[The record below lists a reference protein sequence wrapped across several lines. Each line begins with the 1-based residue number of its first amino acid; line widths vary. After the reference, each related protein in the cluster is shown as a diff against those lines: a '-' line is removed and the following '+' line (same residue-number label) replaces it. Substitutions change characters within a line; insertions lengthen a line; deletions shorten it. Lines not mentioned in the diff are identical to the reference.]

1 MARLAV
7 RGFSTAF
14 FACRGGELARRDVQR
29 IATTYVCG
37 PAQTVNTKTG
47 LAANA
52 IGLGE
57 SMVMGIAGTAP
68 AFRAAATTATL
79 IAAVGVLSPAS
90 LLYCGLIMFGVTV
103 AFKQL
108 NRVDPNAGASYAWV
122 EKAFGPVLGFLAG
135 WSLLVATAL
144 FMVGGTVPAATA
156 TLDLIAPGLTAS
168 PTRVTLVA
176 AGWLLGVSA
185 LVVKGIKP
193 ASYTQVV
200 LTTIEVAILIIV
212 IIAAL
217 VKFGSR
223 SAHTFSIHWL
233 SLGQFTPQLF
243 ATGSLTA
250 VFFFWGWDVTL
261 NLNEETKNAHHTPG
275 HGAVLAM
282 ITVLLLFVGFA
293 VATLLVLTDGE
304 IERAGTNVVLAV
316 AEKLFPRPWSYMAVI
331 AVMLSTIGTL
341 ETSFLQFTRTMFA
354 QGRGGALHPRYARL
368 HKTWQTP
375 WVATAA
381 LTMFGLALLFLS
393 SFLPTVNRIM
403 NDSGRAIGFQGA
415 FYYGLASFSCAWNT
429 RRAGL
434 KNPATMV
441 TLVLWA
447 VASALF
453 LTFVAIYSIPS
464 FDLVTNVIGLGGIVA
479 GLVPLFLNRWRQAP
493 KGSRPK

>member
-1 MARLAV
+1 M
-7 RGFSTAF
+7 
-14 FACRGGELARRDVQR
+14 
-29 IATTYVCG
+29 
-37 PAQTVNTKTG
+37 NTKTG

-52 IGLGE
+52 LGLGE

-68 AFRAAATTATL
+68 AFSAAATTTTL

-90 LLYCGLIMFGVTV
+90 LLYCGLIMFGVTL

-144 FMVGGTVPAATA
+144 FMVSGTVPAATA
-156 TLDLIAPGLTAS
+156 TLDLIAPSLTAN
-168 PTRVTLVA
+168 PTSVTLVA
-176 AGWLLGVSA
+176 AGWLLAVSA

-200 LTTIEVAILIIV
+200 LTTIEVAILILV

-217 VKFGSR
+217 VKFGNS

-243 ATGSLTA
+243 ASGALTA

-293 VATLLVLTDGE
+293 VATLLVLTDAE
-304 IERAGTNVVLAV
+304 IDRAGTNVVLAV
-316 AEKLFPRPWSYMAVI
+316 ADKLFPRPWSYMAVI

-354 QGRGGALHPRYARL
+354 KGRGGALHPRYARL

-375 WVATAA
+375 WVATGA
-381 LTMFGLALLFLS
+381 LTILGLALLFLS

-403 NDSGRAIGFQGA
+403 KDSVNAIGFQAA
-415 FYYGLASFSCAWNT
+415 FYYGLASFACAWNT
-429 RRAGL
+429 RRAAVA
-434 KNPATMV
+434 NPAAMI
-441 TLVLWA
+441 TLVLWP

-479 GLVPLFLNRWRQAP
+479 GLVPLFLNRWRQARE
-493 KGSRPK
+493 GSRSGQLNS